1 VVSAAAGRSRRDPVT
16 MTIGEVLTEL
26 RPEFH
31 DVTISKIR
39 FLEEQGL
46 IDPQRTASGYR
57 KFSPFDLQRLRFV
70 LAQQRDNYMPL
81 RVIRDYLDAIDRGL
95 DPSPLPGGVQP
106 GPRLVAEPGSAP
118 PREVRLSH
126 DELARLTDLRP
137 TTLAALETAGLITPH
152 PRTGLFGEDAVQIGR
167 AAAQLAAFGIEPRHL
182 RAFKT
187 AADREAGLIEQ
198 VVEPMRHQR
207 GPEASARAEEATREL
222 AALCLRLHAALVKSA
237 IERGD

>member
-1 VVSAAAGRSRRDPVT
+1 MVSAAAGGNRRDPVT
-16 MTIGEVLTEL
+16 MSIGEVLAQL

-39 FLEEQGL
+39 FLEDQGL
-46 IDPQRTASGYR
+46 IGPQRTASGYR
-57 KFSPFDLQRLRFV
+57 KFAPVDVERLRFV

-81 RVIRDYLDAIDRGL
+81 RVIRDYLDALDRGL
-95 DPSPLPGGVQP
+95 DPPPLPGGVQP
-106 GPRLVAEPGSAP
+106 GPRLVGLAGPDV
-118 PREVRLSH
+118 RDVRL
-126 DELARLTDLRP
+126 DRDDLARVTDLRP
-137 TTLAALETAGLITPH
+137 TTLAALEAAGLISANPH
-152 PRTGLFGEDAVQIGR
+152 TGMFGAEAVQIGA

-198 VVEPMRHQR
+198 VVEPIRHQR

-237 IERGD
+237 IERTD